1 MPYLIDGHNLIAS
14 VPGLQL
20 SDPDDEAKLIDL
32 LRGFCARE
40 QTRVTVYFDRGLF
53 GAGSAPAGGRVTVRF
68 VRPPRTADE
77 AIAAHLKTLGGDA
90 RNWTVV
96 SSDREVLRSA
106 RRAGAR
112 PIGSGAFAR
121 QISHGRRP
129 QPSEKPETPTGGE
142 EVTYW
147 ERRFRERGRRG

>member
-1 MPYLIDGHNLIAS
+1 MR
-14 VPGLQL
+14 
-20 SDPDDEAKLIDL
+20 KLIDL
-32 LRGFCARE
+32 
-40 QTRVTVYFDRGLF
+40 RGLRTRANAVTPTDGRSGRI
-53 GAGSAPAGGRVTVRF
+53 GAGWRRVTVRF

-129 QPSEKPETPTGGE
+129 QASEKPETPAGGE